1 MSNRSFL
8 STTEYSRKH
17 NISKMQVTRLIK
29 TGDLVRIDADKGE
42 IEILRSKS
50 HKQSFFILKKAF

>member
-8 STTEYSRKH
+8 STTEYSKIH

-29 TGDLVRIDADKGE
+29 TGDLVRVDADKGE

-50 HKQSFFILKKAF
+50 HK